1 MKMKLLTVDV
11 DVQQYL
17 PVAHTSS
24 HSIHLPVDEDLLLYV
39 YINIPIWH
47 SVRYTCAGKITSPEN
62 DFDVEFH

>member
-39 YINIPIWH
+39 YINILI
-47 SVRYTCAGKITSPEN
+47 
-62 DFDVEFH
+62 